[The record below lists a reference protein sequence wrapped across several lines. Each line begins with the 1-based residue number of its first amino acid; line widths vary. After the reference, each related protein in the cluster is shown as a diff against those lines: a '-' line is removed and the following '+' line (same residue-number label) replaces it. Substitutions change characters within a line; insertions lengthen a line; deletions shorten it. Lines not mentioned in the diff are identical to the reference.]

1 MLSKRRKTS
10 CLLNSPLVPQIRL
23 CLLFCLLLRALLPT
37 HSHYLQFS
45 SALPR
50 VHKQD
55 PRNLPRVLKHDPR
68 SGAALINP
76 RAENARSG
84 KECPQFWEE
93 FEGSCYEVKRSMTSL
108 KEAEEKCK
116 VDNAS
121 VVKITTDEENT
132 FVKDYLLVQDI
143 QKAWIGMTKDFN
155 WNDGKP
161 VEYENWAP
169 GHPNAEASCAW
180 MDTTQQAK
188 GLWYDVQCDLVITEG
203 VAAVCEKPL

>member
-1 MLSKRRKTS
+1 MLSKRRKTT

-37 HSHYLQFS
+37 YSHYLQFS
-45 SALPR
+45 SALPS

-55 PRNLPRVLKHDPR
+55 LRNLPRVLKHDPR
-68 SGAALINP
+68 SGDASINP
-76 RAENARSG
+76 RSG
-84 KECPQFWEE
+84 KDCPVFWME
-93 FEGSCYEVKRSMTSL
+93 FKGSCYEVKRSMASL
-108 KEAEEKCK
+108 KEAEDECK
-116 VDNAS
+116 VNNAS
-121 VVKITTDEENT
+121 VVKITTAEENT
-132 FVKDYLLVQDI
+132 FVKNYLLHEAI

-161 VEYENWAP
+161 VEYTNWAP

-180 MDTTQQAK
+180 MDTTQGAQ

-203 VAAVCEKPL
+203 IAAVCEKPL